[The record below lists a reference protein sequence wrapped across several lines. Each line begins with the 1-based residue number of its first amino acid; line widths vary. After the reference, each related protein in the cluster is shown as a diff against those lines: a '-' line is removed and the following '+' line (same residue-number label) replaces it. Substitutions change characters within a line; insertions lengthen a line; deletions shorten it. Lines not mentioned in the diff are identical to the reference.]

1 MEDRMETEGNKP
13 AWLWISAFVILG
25 ALHLVVWTFKGNHNT
40 TSLLLG
46 FGFLASAPYGYFHH
60 IQHRWYGPGRPR
72 VRRDWSYWLLVLG
85 VCLSVAGV
93 VVRWL

>member
-1 MEDRMETEGNKP
+1 MEGRKGTEGNKP
-13 AWLWISAFVILG
+13 AWLWINAFVILG
-25 ALHLVVWTFKGNHNT
+25 ALHLAGWAYNSEHNI

-46 FGFLASAPYGYFHH
+46 VGFLASAPYGYIHRVQLRFH
-60 IQHRWYGPGRPR
+60 GPGRPR

-85 VCLSVAGV
+85 MCLSVAGV

>member
-1 MEDRMETEGNKP
+1 MEDQMETEGNKP

-25 ALHLVVWTFKGNHNT
+25 ALHLADWAFKSEHNT

-46 FGFLASAPYGYFHH
+46 VGLLASAPYGYMHRVQLRFH
-60 IQHRWYGPGRPR
+60 GPGRPR

-85 VCLSVAGV
+85 VCLSVTGV